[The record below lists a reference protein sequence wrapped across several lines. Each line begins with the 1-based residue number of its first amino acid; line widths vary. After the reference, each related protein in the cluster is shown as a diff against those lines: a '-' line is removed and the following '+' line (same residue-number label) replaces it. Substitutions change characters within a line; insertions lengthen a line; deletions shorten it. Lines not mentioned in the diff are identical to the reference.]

1 MWLTENGGGRGGGV
15 SGAPLV
21 GVSNLLHNI
30 GHDVLDS
37 GSKNGVK
44 MLLNFLVKS
53 NGVGRQHRECGV
65 ILA

>member
-1 MWLTENGGGRGGGV
+1 LEDVEEPNTVLLDGMGLTERGRV

-44 MLLNFLVKS
+44 MLFNFLVKY
-53 NGVGRQHRECGV
+53 NGIGR
-65 ILA
+65 